1 MKKETVRTLTI
12 AAGLVILLA
21 ILGLGAAAWL
31 FSQSVNVG
39 KKDEGTAMQEF
50 DRVRAQFPGVTPV
63 LDVRDGE
70 PVLARKPP
78 DRSAGV
84 RLTTLHLLHW
94 DPDDNSFARV
104 DLPFWVIRLKSGPIE
119 IVSEDSEIGNRDLG
133 ITVEELERFGPTLVA
148 DHEGE
153 GGERLLIWTQ

>member
-12 AAGLVILLA
+12 AAGLVILLV

-50 DRVRAQFPGVTPV
+50 DRVRARFAGVTPV

-119 IVSEDSEIGNRDLG
+119 IVSDSQIGERDLG

>member
-12 AAGLVILLA
+12 AVGLVVLLA
-21 ILGLGAAAWL
+21 VLGLGAAAWL

-39 KKDEGTAMQEF
+39 KTDEGTAIKEF
-50 DRVRAQFPGVTPV
+50 DRVRARFPGVTPV

-78 DRSAGV
+78 DRATGV
-84 RLTTLHLLHW
+84 RLTTLHVLHW
-94 DPDDNSFARV
+94 DPDDESFARV
-104 DLPFWVIRLKSGPIE
+104 DLPFWLIRLKSGPIE
-119 IVSEDSEIGNRDLG
+119 IVSNDTEIGHGDLG

-153 GGERLLIWTQ
+153 GGDRLLIWTQ

>member
-12 AAGLVILLA
+12 AVGLVILLV
-21 ILGLGAAAWL
+21 ILGLGTAAWL

-39 KKDEGTAMQEF
+39 KKDEGSAMQEF
-50 DRVRAQFPGVTPV
+50 DRVRAQFSGVTPV

-78 DRSAGV
+78 DRSAAV

-94 DPDDNSFARV
+94 DPDDNSFARI
-104 DLPFWVIRLKSGPIE
+104 DLPFWLIRLKSGPIE
-119 IVSEDSEIGNRDLG
+119 ISDDGEMGGRDLG

-153 GGERLLIWTQ
+153 GGDRLLIWTQ

>member
-12 AAGLVILLA
+12 AAGLLILLVV
-21 ILGLGAAAWL
+21 LGLASALWL
-31 FSQSVNVG
+31 FTQSVSVG
-39 KKDEGTAMQEF
+39 NTDETAAIEEF
-50 DRVRAQFPGVTPV
+50 NRVRSRFPGVKPV

-84 RLTTLHLLHW
+84 RLTTLHVLHW
-94 DPDDNSFARV
+94 DPDDERFARV
-104 DLPFWVIRLKSGPIE
+104 DLPFWFIRLKSGPIE
-119 IVSEDSEIGNRDLG
+119 IVSNDAQIGDGDLG

-148 DHEGE
+148 DHQGE
-153 GGERLLIWTQ
+153 DGDRLLIWTQ